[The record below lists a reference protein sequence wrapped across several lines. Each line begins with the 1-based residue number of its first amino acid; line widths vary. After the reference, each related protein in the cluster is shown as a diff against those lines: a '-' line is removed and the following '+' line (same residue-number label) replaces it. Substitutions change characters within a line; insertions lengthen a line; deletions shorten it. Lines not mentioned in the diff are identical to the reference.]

1 MGGNK
6 RYPRPK
12 PPDLLKRHCWVL
24 GDNHGR
30 RGPWVGLI
38 LEWQKINSE
47 DWVARVIYVRDLK
60 RGEAVEE
67 WLMAGML
74 RPAASST
81 FERVADEA
89 HYIDTSGL

>member
-12 PPDLLKRHCWVL
+12 PPDPLKRHCWVL
-24 GDNHGR
+24 GDPRGQ

-47 DWVARVIYVRDLK
+47 DWLARVIYVRNPK

-67 WLMAGML
+67 WLDAGLL
-74 RPAASST
+74 RPADSAT
-81 FERVADEA
+81 FARIADEA
-89 HYIDTSGL
+89 RYIDTRGL

>member
-1 MGGNK
+1 MGVNN
-6 RYPRPK
+6 RHPRPN
-12 PPDLLKRHCWVL
+12 PPAPLKRLCWVL
-24 GDNHGR
+24 GDNRGQ

-47 DWVARVIYVRDLK
+47 DWMARVIYMRNPK

-67 WLMAGML
+67 WLMAGLL
-74 RPAASST
+74 RPADSST

-89 HYIDTSGL
+89 HYIDTRGL

>member
-6 RYPRPK
+6 RCPRPK

-24 GDNHGR
+24 GDNRGR

-38 LEWQKINSE
+38 FEWQKINSE

-74 RPAASST
+74 RPAGTST

-89 HYIDTSGL
+89 HYIDTRGL